1 MKKLLIAIPLVA
13 GASWAGASYYAGAQT
28 QSGYDQLLA
37 QLNEFKPFTLVNDEY
52 YAGVTQSTA
61 ITKVMDSAAADAK
74 VLFRLHHAISHSP
87 IGMNDGAVRVGA
99 ATIVTTLVK
108 DDSLPEFL
116 IEGMSDFTDAEPFQI
131 NTEVGFDGQTVNQF
145 VVSGYER
152 QYDDVNVMFGGIDYT
167 STISGDSFVGSGT
180 VGKLVVSAADGD
192 GELNLSEGVIQTD
205 LTRIDQA
212 IYTGEYGVVFDQLSF
227 AGTSMQAGVDL
238 KKISLVSD
246 TKLAAGS
253 IDSTAAFSVGE
264 INAPIPV
271 NSAGFDVAIKG
282 ISVAGLQSY
291 IDFASQIPMLDAM
304 MMSDPEIV
312 MGMMESYKSLIGP
325 GTSLDYAFRVSN
337 DGGEAKVS
345 YGVSVV
351 DANSPNYPVN
361 GFDSVETVRDVLNM
375 LKLEAHLDADVAAI
389 DQSPLAMFMGA
400 PEAQQYIVSD
410 GVKYTADVTVS
421 DLIVDINGNPLSL
434 ELMVGEML
442 DMPLAAVL
450 EM

>member
-52 YAGVTQSTA
+52 YAGVTNSTA

-74 VLFRLHHAISHSP
+74 VLFRLHHAINHSP

-131 NTEVGFDGQTVNQF
+131 NTEVGFDGKTVNQF
-145 VVSGYER
+145 VVSAYER
-152 QYDDVNVMFGGIDYT
+152 QYDDVKVLFDGIDYT

-180 VGKLVVSAADGD
+180 VGKLVVSAEG
-192 GELNLSEGVIQTD
+192 GELNLSEGVIDTD
-205 LTRIDQA
+205 LTRVDQA
-212 IYTGEYGVVFDQLSF
+212 IYTGEYGIVFDQFSF
-227 AGTSMQAGVDL
+227 AGDNMQAGVNL
-238 KKISLVSD
+238 KNISLVSD
-246 TKLAAGS
+246 TKLAEGS
-253 IDSTAAFSVGE
+253 IDSMAAFAVGE

-271 NSAGFDVAIKG
+271 NSAGFDVAVKG

-291 IDFASQIPMLDAM
+291 IDFVSQIPMLDAM
-304 MMSDPEIV
+304 MMSDPEVV
-312 MGMMESYKSLIGP
+312 MGLMESYKSLIGP
-325 GTSLDYAFRVSN
+325 GTSLDYAFNVSN
-337 DGGEAKVS
+337 DGGAAELS
-345 YGVSVV
+345 YGISVV
-351 DANSPNYPVN
+351 DADSPNYPVN

-410 GVKYTADVTVS
+410 GIKYTADVTVS

-442 DMPLAAVL
+442 DMPLAAML